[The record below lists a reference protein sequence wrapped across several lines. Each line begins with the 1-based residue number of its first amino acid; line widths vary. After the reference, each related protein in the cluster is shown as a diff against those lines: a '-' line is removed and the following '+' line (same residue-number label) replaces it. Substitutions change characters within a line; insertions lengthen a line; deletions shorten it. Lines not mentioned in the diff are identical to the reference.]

1 MISVKFPTIDVM
13 LANMDKARSRK
24 IDKIN
29 HRHESGTKRF
39 DVATR
44 TIDFQNAINKLNQ
57 KYNKEFYMEHTGL
70 SFVIQGH
77 REYGHMSRRNGILG
91 QDIDLT
97 LGLHEMEKAGIQNTI
112 KMVVDNNN
120 NYMMA
125 SLSKLRTNNEFRD
138 RMLKDRFNMMHD
150 NTIPYY
156 SWTLEE
162 LRAIDAIM
170 YYG

>member
-1 MISVKFPTIDVM
+1 MISVNIPTIDVM
-13 LANMDKARSRK
+13 LANMVKTRSHK
-24 IDKIN
+24 MEKNI
-29 HRHESGTKRF
+29 RHQESGKKRF

-44 TIDFQNAINKLNQ
+44 TIDFQNAINKLNR
-57 KYNKEFYMEHTGL
+57 KYNKEFYMEHIGL

-97 LGLHEMEKAGIQNTI
+97 LGLHEMEKAGIENTI
-112 KMVVDNNN
+112 KMVVDNDN
-120 NYMMA
+120 NYMMV
-125 SLSKLRTNNEFRD
+125 SLSKLRINNEFRD

-156 SWTLEE
+156 SWTLKE
-162 LRAIDAIM
+162 LRTIDAIM
-170 YYG
+170 YSG